1 MSSGGNLE
9 VPCRASRGD
18 TTRQRTLDRVPMLDL
33 VTWGRSGKLTRL
45 VPGEVSAEF
54 WDVGRLDGASQ
65 DYMTKIFFNRSIPV
79 YA

>member
-1 MSSGGNLE
+1 MSSSGNLE
-9 VPCRASRGD
+9 VPCRAGSSD
-18 TTRQRTLDRVPMLDL
+18 NTRQGALNGRPMMDL

-65 DYMTKIFFNRSIPV
+65 DSMNEFFNR
-79 YA
+79 YLCTTY